1 MEVGFGQPLP
11 LDFNIQKEKMNIEK
25 EKISRIE
32 VIGKGREYVNMDCKI
47 RDILIQDD
55 DRTMKIFLEET
66 KKDNSP

>member
-1 MEVGFGQPLP
+1 LEVGFGQPLP